1 MRNGRCTWTAQ
12 EGFILARGRQC
23 ETSAKLAHQKPS
35 VMHRFHHSSLAM
47 TAVWHESESLQII
60 IIKGLEPVEAALRLV
75 LALGLLPIDGEELSS
90 VPLLAFPA

>member
-1 MRNGRCTWTAQ
+1 
-12 EGFILARGRQC
+12 
-23 ETSAKLAHQKPS
+23 
-35 VMHRFHHSSLAM
+35 M